1 MCLASVVRFLGINTM
16 WSLLNYLVVFNR
28 RIIET
33 LTFKKNTHKPNV
45 Q

>member
-1 MCLASVVRFLGINTM
+1 M

-45 Q
+45 QLKIEYSEKKIMN